1 MLSLDTRPF
10 WLPAG
15 TKQRVDFHG
24 LGSQGD
30 RGGGA
35 GTGLS
40 EKREHGAG
48 QRAAAEGSD
57 FLPTMLNP
65 DLRPSPSPAARSPP
79 PSAPPPPRG

>member
-1 MLSLDTRPF
+1 MWTFTASALKATEAEGPR
-10 WLPAG
+10 LP
-15 TKQRVDFHG
+15 
-24 LGSQGD
+24 
-30 RGGGA
+30 
-35 GTGLS
+35 

>member
-1 MLSLDTRPF
+1 MWTFTASALKATEAERPG
-10 WLPAG
+10 P
-15 TKQRVDFHG
+15 
-24 LGSQGD
+24 
-30 RGGGA
+30 
-35 GTGLS
+35 GLS

-57 FLPTMLNP
+57 FLPTMLSP